1 MRFLR
6 TLILLLI
13 FLSPANGK
21 SADDTTRNLLD
32 VFVSPEKE
40 LIVIQWKNL
49 NTETLEVS
57 LLNSDGLDV
66 QKTILYAGS
75 TIAYFETQTLYS
87 GEYTI
92 KISNGK
98 ETITHKITLAK

>member
-6 TLILLLI
+6 TLIFLL
-13 FLSPANGK
+13 FSLSAANVK
-21 SADDTTRNLLD
+21 SADDSTLSFMN
-32 VFVSPEKE
+32 VFVAPEQE
-40 LIVIQWKNL
+40 LIVIQLKNL
-49 NTETLEVS
+49 NTEALEIS
-57 LLNSDGLDV
+57 LCNSDGLKI
-66 QKTILYAGS
+66 QNTILYAGS
-75 TIAYFETQTLYS
+75 TIAYFETQALYS